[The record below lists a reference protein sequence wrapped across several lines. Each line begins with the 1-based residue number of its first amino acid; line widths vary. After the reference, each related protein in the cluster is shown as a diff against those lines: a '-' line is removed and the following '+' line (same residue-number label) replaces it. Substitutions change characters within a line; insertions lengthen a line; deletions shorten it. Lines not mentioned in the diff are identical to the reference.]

1 MRKLIIKFFAL
12 NYIVRVFG
20 STYNWTRGAN
30 IIFPLFIL
38 AGMCLLSELYC
49 ILCMMVCLIAIAVFF
64 GFIYFQLFPLTEND
78 RKYFDDVQ
86 RWQFNRYYNIQQ
98 RIDIKTNSIWCLLS
112 NIIFITLFLVYYFIV
127 FA

>member
-1 MRKLIIKFFAL
+1 MRKLVIKFFAL
-12 NYIVRVFG
+12 DYIVRVFG

-38 AGMCLLSELYC
+38 AGMCLLSELYVLLF
-49 ILCMMVCLIAIAVFF
+49 IMVCLIAIAVFF
-64 GFIYFQLFPLTEND
+64 GFAYFQLFPLTEND

-98 RIDIKTNSIWCLLS
+98 QIDVKTNSIWCLLS
-112 NIIFITLFLVYYFIV
+112 NIIFIALFLVCYFIEFV
-127 FA
+127 

>member
-1 MRKLIIKFFAL
+1 MRKLVIKFFAL
-12 NYIVRVFG
+12 DYIVRVFG

-38 AGMCLLSELYC
+38 AGMCLLSELYVLLC
-49 ILCMMVCLIAIAVFF
+49 IMVCLIAIAVFF
-64 GFIYFQLFPLTEND
+64 GFAYFQLFPLTEND

-98 RIDIKTNSIWCLLS
+98 QIDVKTNSIWCLLS
-112 NIIFITLFLVYYFIV
+112 NIIFIALFLACYFIV
-127 FA
+127 FV

>member
-1 MRKLIIKFFAL
+1 MRKLVIKFFAL
-12 NYIVRVFG
+12 DYIVRVFG

-38 AGMCLLSELYC
+38 AGMCLLSELHVLLC
-49 ILCMMVCLIAIAVFF
+49 IMVCLITIAVFF
-64 GFIYFQLFPLTEND
+64 GFAYFQLFPLTEND

-98 RIDIKTNSIWCLLS
+98 QIDVKTNSIWCLLS
-112 NIIFITLFLVYYFIV
+112 NIIFIALFLVYYFIAFV
-127 FA
+127 

>member
-1 MRKLIIKFFAL
+1 MRKLVIKFFAL
-12 NYIVRVFG
+12 DYIVRVFG

-38 AGMCLLSELYC
+38 TGMCLLSELYVLLC
-49 ILCMMVCLIAIAVFF
+49 IMVCLIAIAVFF
-64 GFIYFQLFPLTEND
+64 GFAYFQLFPLTEND

-98 RIDIKTNSIWCLLS
+98 QIDVKTNSIWCLLS
-112 NIIFITLFLVYYFIV
+112 NIIFIALFLVYYFIV
-127 FA
+127 FV

>member
-12 NYIVRVFG
+12 DYIVRVFG

-38 AGMCLLSELYC
+38 AGMCLLSELYVLLC
-49 ILCMMVCLIAIAVFF
+49 IMVCLIAIAVFF
-64 GFIYFQLFPLTEND
+64 GFAYFQLFPLTEND

-98 RIDIKTNSIWCLLS
+98 QIDVKTNSIWCLLS
-112 NIIFITLFLVYYFIV
+112 NIIFIALFLVCYFIEFV
-127 FA
+127 

>member
-1 MRKLIIKFFAL
+1 MRKLVIKFFAL
-12 NYIVRVFG
+12 DYIVRVFG

-38 AGMCLLSELYC
+38 AGMCLLSELYVLLC
-49 ILCMMVCLIAIAVFF
+49 IMVCLIAIAVFF
-64 GFIYFQLFPLTEND
+64 GFAYFQLFPLTEND

-98 RIDIKTNSIWCLLS
+98 QIDVKTNSIWCLLS
-112 NIIFITLFLVYYFIV
+112 NIIFIALFLVCYFIV
-127 FA
+127 FV

>member
-12 NYIVRVFG
+12 NYIVRIFG
-20 STYNWTRGAN
+20 TTYNWTRGAN

-38 AGMCLLSELYC
+38 AGMCLLSELYVLLC
-49 ILCMMVCLIAIAVFF
+49 IMVCLIAIAVFF
-64 GFIYFQLFPLTEND
+64 GFAYFQLFPLTEND

-98 RIDIKTNSIWCLLS
+98 QIDVKTNSIWCLLS
-112 NIIFITLFLVYYFIV
+112 NIIFIALFLVYYFIV
-127 FA
+127 FV

>member
-12 NYIVRVFG
+12 DYIVRVFG

-38 AGMCLLSELYC
+38 AGMCLLSELYVLLC
-49 ILCMMVCLIAIAVFF
+49 IMVCLIAIAVFF

>member
-1 MRKLIIKFFAL
+1 MRKLVIKFFAL
-12 NYIVRVFG
+12 DYIVRVFG

-38 AGMCLLSELYC
+38 AGMCLLSELYVLLC
-49 ILCMMVCLIAIAVFF
+49 IMVCLIAIAVFF
-64 GFIYFQLFPLTEND
+64 GFAYFQLFPLTEND

>member
-38 AGMCLLSELYC
+38 AGMCLLSELYVLLF
-49 ILCMMVCLIAIAVFF
+49 IMVCLIAIAVFF
-64 GFIYFQLFPLTEND
+64 GFAYFQLFPLTEND

-98 RIDIKTNSIWCLLS
+98 QIDVKTNSIWCLLS
-112 NIIFITLFLVYYFIV
+112 NIIFIALFLICYFIV
-127 FA
+127 FV

>member
-1 MRKLIIKFFAL
+1 MRKLVIKFFAL
-12 NYIVRVFG
+12 DYIVRVFG

-38 AGMCLLSELYC
+38 AGMCLLSELYVLLY
-49 ILCMMVCLIAIAVFF
+49 IMLCLIAVAVFF
-64 GFIYFQLFPLTEND
+64 GFIYFQLFPLTEKD

-98 RIDIKTNSIWCLLS
+98 KMDIKTNSIWCLLS
-112 NIIFITLFLVYYFIV
+112 NIIFIVLFLVYYFTIFV
-127 FA
+127 

>member
-12 NYIVRVFG
+12 DYIVRVFG

-30 IIFPLFIL
+30 VIFPLFIL
-38 AGMCLLSELYC
+38 GGMSLLSELYTLLL
-49 ILCMMVCLIAIAVFF
+49 IIICLITIAAFF
-64 GFIYFQLFPLTEND
+64 GFVYFQLFPLTEND

-98 RIDIKTNSIWCLLS
+98 QIDVKTNSIWCLLS
-112 NIIFITLFLVYYFIV
+112 NIIFIALFLVYYFIV
-127 FA
+127 FV

>member
-1 MRKLIIKFFAL
+1 MRKLVIKFFAL
-12 NYIVRVFG
+12 DYIVRVFG

-38 AGMCLLSELYC
+38 AGMCLLSELYVLFC
-49 ILCMMVCLIAIAVFF
+49 IMVCLITIAVFF
-64 GFIYFQLFPLTEND
+64 GFAYFQLFPLTEND

-98 RIDIKTNSIWCLLS
+98 QIDVKTNSIWCLLS
-112 NIIFITLFLVYYFIV
+112 NIIFIALFLVCYFIEFV
-127 FA
+127 